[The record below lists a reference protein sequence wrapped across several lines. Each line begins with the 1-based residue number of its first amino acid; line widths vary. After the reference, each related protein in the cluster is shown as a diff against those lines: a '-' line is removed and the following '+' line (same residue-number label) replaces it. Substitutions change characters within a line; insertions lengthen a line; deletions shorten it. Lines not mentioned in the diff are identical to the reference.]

1 MEERQEEVQTGCR
14 EEQKQ
19 WADKN
24 FTFCNRMLR
33 LALCVCEHRGPAHL
47 LVGRTEGLHRHPV

>member
-14 EEQKQ
+14 EEQKR

-24 FTFCNRMLR
+24 FTFGS
-33 LALCVCEHRGPAHL
+33 VCCHR
-47 LVGRTEGLHRHPV
+47 VSK

>member
-14 EEQKQ
+14 EEQKR

-24 FTFCNRMLR
+24 FTLLR
-33 LALCVCEHRGPAHL
+33 FMSSTFGSVCCHR
-47 LVGRTEGLHRHPV
+47 VSK

>member
-1 MEERQEEVQTGCR
+1 MEECQEEVQTGCR

-33 LALCVCEHRGPAHL
+33 LALCAV
-47 LVGRTEGLHRHPV
+47 TE